1 MWRSDV
7 GVVCV
12 GVFSGAAT
20 MAGMDLIE
28 TADELRKWRRGAGR
42 VFFVPTMGALH
53 EGHAALIREARRL
66 AGESARVVVSIFVN
80 PLQFG
85 PHEDLDRY
93 PRTLDAD
100 LAMCVAAGADMVFAP
115 TVKEV
120 YFDDRSI
127 KVTESSL
134 SGVLCGASRPGHF
147 EGVCTVVAKLFN
159 LVQPDDAVFGKKDY
173 QQLAIIRRLVRDLN
187 FPVVI
192 HGLETVREAD
202 GLAMS
207 SRNRYLSADERNQ
220 APALNRA
227 LKKAREAW
235 LSGTSNANGLVEIV
249 AVEIEDTAALARVDY
264 MSVVDSR
271 TLMPKDDVEDHGL
284 VALAVFFG
292 KTRLIDNIELHR
304 EQSDR

>member
-1 MWRSDV
+1 MK
-7 GVVCV
+7 
-12 GVFSGAAT
+12 
-20 MAGMDLIE
+20 LIE
-28 TADELRKWRRGAGR
+28 TVAELREWRRESTAK

-53 EGHAALIREARRL
+53 EGHEALVREARRM
-66 AGESARVVVSIFVN
+66 AGVAGRVAVSIFVN

-85 PHEDLDRY
+85 PNEDLDRY

-100 LAMCVAAGADMVFAP
+100 LAMCEAAGADMVFAP
-115 TVKEV
+115 AVKEV
-120 YFDDRSI
+120 YFEDRSI

-147 EGVCTVVAKLFN
+147 DGVCTVVAKLFN

-173 QQLAIIRRLVRDLN
+173 QQLAIIRRLVRDLD

-192 HGLETVREAD
+192 HGVETVCEAD

-207 SRNRYLSADERNQ
+207 SRNRYLNADERAQ
-220 APALNRA
+220 APALQRG

-235 LSGTSNANGLVEIV
+235 LSGTSDAGVLARIVSEEISS
-249 AVEIEDTAALARVDY
+249 AARLARVDY
-264 MSVVDSR
+264 ISVVDSR
-271 TLMPKDDVEDHGL
+271 TLQPVGDVSDHGL
-284 VALAVFFG
+284 IALAAFFG

-304 EQSDR
+304 EQSGR